1 MTPQQCGLLATVI
14 LVIVI
19 PALIKLFGKKSG
31 GKSGKPI
38 VRPDGMIEIYVGN
51 ISYKMTDA
59 QLRAEFAKYGV
70 VHSARIVTERNSGRS
85 KGYGFV
91 IMPHRGEAET
101 AIRAI
106 NGTEVMGRP
115 IRCNEAR
122 EDSRPEN
129 LRK

>member
-1 MTPQQCGLLATVI
+1 MTPQQYGLLATVI
-14 LVIVI
+14 LVVVI
-19 PALIKLFGKKSG
+19 PALIKLL
-31 GKSGKPI
+31 GKSGDRKPRKAAP
-38 VRPDGMIEIYVGN
+38 RPDGSVEIYVGN
-51 ISYKMTDA
+51 ISYKMTDS

-70 VHSARIVTERNSGRS
+70 VHSARIVTERQSGRS

-122 EDSRPEN
+122 EDSRPEGRN
-129 LRK
+129 